1 MRSAASAWFVAAL
14 VVIFAAAVPA
24 QTSLPRLE
32 AVSRQGDFNWVV
44 ETAADGSRRGG
55 WVNVQVPL
63 EQVDRS
69 ALKPLAPLAAPSQ
82 ARVEP
87 VSVAAPR
94 VSSNPSGGR
103 PTIFITP
110 TDDNFEVYLSAAMM
124 KKGVPV
130 TIRTKPDGA
139 DLVLQASEVEIQK
152 QSTGSKVARCLFA
165 YCAGM
170 EDRGVTSVQLLKG
183 DTVAWSYSVNKG
195 RGQKNRQSLA
205 EAIAKHLK
213 SDYFDQ

>member
-1 MRSAASAWFVAAL
+1 MKPIVFAFVLLASSAA
-14 VVIFAAAVPA
+14 FA
-24 QTSLPRLE
+24 Q
-32 AVSRQGDFNWVV
+32 N
-44 ETAADGSRRGG
+44 
-55 WVNVQVPL
+55 
-63 EQVDRS
+63 
-69 ALKPLAPLAAPSQ
+69 
-82 ARVEP
+82 
-87 VSVAAPR
+87 
-94 VSSNPSGGR
+94 R

-110 TDDNFEVYLSAAMM
+110 TEDNFEVYLSAAMM
-124 KKGVPV
+124 KKEVPV
-130 TIRTKPDGA
+130 TISTKAEGA

-213 SDYFDQ
+213 SDYFKR